1 VLPEPQAAA
10 ALLTDT
16 ESKPKD
22 EPQDGAGDALV
33 EKASHEL
40 AVKTNQEIAEK
51 HSQKL
56 ADKPDQELAGSPEDE
71 LKAEPRVGPE
81 DGTRSGVQHDSD
93 DKAKVE
99 LANDPKPQPDGPL
112 RAKKDGEKL
121 AAGPLFTFRTDV
133 KGSWH
138 HEKLERGREIQ
149 IAIENPSD
157 SKTDTLVCDQVPREL
172 LFRLAPQ
179 LRDGEYDYHDRI
191 VFTASAGLD
200 EDTVNDVVNVIIDC
214 ATKGQSLAMNMHL
227 EAVRLIKIHCVLV
240 RFGMQTEADNTLEA
254 LWELMGTKELTLGDV
269 LWIWDTFGDT
279 FRTSKDCPFTSL
291 AQTRSDL
298 HQYPQEQAQQNHKY
312 HGSGEYVQMMAWQL
326 VNMDAERR
334 LNKDIKKA
342 IGLEREPRHFFNML
356 KTRVEEFGLGREA
369 LTHTAE
375 ENREAVAG
383 TLTAETA
390 GELTAPVTTRDEVT
404 PKQSAPQVHFSANE
418 KTKAPLAATVPTK
431 KAVGTSAGLKPMS
444 PHQTSPHHGSS
455 SKLRAAA
462 QKAPQ
467 LTSAGLMNV
476 SESGVPKAKPLAS
489 GKPEQTPNKI
499 GGFSGF
505 SCTPNSVAGLAG
517 SKNVGHGF
525 GAPVTSSK
533 RTADDDGAAKR
544 SKTGW
549 SFGGLKQENSND
561 SPKPLSGFSN
571 SEFPPQSNPLGNNF
585 LTRTA
590 FKAPMLT
597 QLTTSGFNFNQ
608 TAQETPSSVGSS
620 APFQFGGGSS
630 HAPAPQPLAFGS
642 NFRQPVQQAPSG
654 IGSSATHKFGGS
666 PMNTPAFNTPS
677 ASENLFDAFSNPN
690 VQNTSAGVFNTQPSP
705 FGTSPFGNDANANN
719 MFAPQHGTSSGRSA
733 SSGGGMARRFAAA
746 RSAKGTRKR

>member
-1 VLPEPQAAA
+1 MSTPEAVLPEPQAAA
-10 ALLTDT
+10 ALLTET

-56 ADKPDQELAGSPEDE
+56 TDKPNQELAGSPEDE

-99 LANDPKPQPDGPL
+99 LANDPKPQSDGPL
-112 RAKKDGEKL
+112 RAKKDEEKL
-121 AAGPLFTFRTDV
+121 AAGPLFIFRTDV
-133 KGSWH
+133 KESWH

-157 SKTDTLVCDQVPREL
+157 FKTDTLVCDQVPREL

-179 LRDGEYDYHDRI
+179 LKDGEYDYHDRI

-200 EDTVNDVVNVIIDC
+200 EGTVNDVVNAIIDC
-214 ATKGQSLAMNMHL
+214 ATKGQSLAMNMHF

-240 RFGMQTEADNTLEA
+240 RFGMQTEADNTLEV
-254 LWELMGTKELTLGDV
+254 LWELMGTKKLTLGDV

-369 LTHTAE
+369 LTHTGE

-390 GELTAPVTTRDEVT
+390 GELTAPVTTSDEVA
-404 PKQSAPQVHFSANE
+404 PKQSAPQVQFSANG
-418 KTKAPLAATVPTK
+418 KTKAPLAATVPAK

-476 SESGVPKAKPLAS
+476 SESGVPKAKPLAF

-499 GGFSGF
+499 GG
-505 SCTPNSVAGLAG
+505 
-517 SKNVGHGF
+517 
-525 GAPVTSSK
+525 
-533 RTADDDGAAKR
+533 
-544 SKTGW
+544 W
-549 SFGGLKQENSND
+549 GLKQENSND
-561 SPKPLSGFSN
+561 SPKPWSGFSN
-571 SEFPPQSNPLGNNF
+571 SEFPPQSNPLGNNS

-620 APFQFGGGSS
+620 APFQFGGGSF
-630 HAPAPQPLAFGS
+630 HAPAPQPSAFGS

-654 IGSSATHKFGGS
+654 IGSSATHKLGGS

-677 ASENLFDAFSNPN
+677 ASGNSFDAFSNPN
-690 VQNTSAGVFNTQPSP
+690 VQNTSAGVFNTQPSS